1 MLYVDRGYCIAHAR
15 STTKEALG
23 WAPASGGGDDYTKKE
38 VKDVPGRLGASG
50 AGRGLP
56 AIRPRRLRRAR

>member
-1 MLYVDRGYCIAHAR
+1 MLYGDRGYCIAHAC
-15 STTKEALG
+15 STTKEAHG
-23 WAPASGGGDDYTKKE
+23 RVSTSGGGDDHTKEEDKG
-38 VKDVPGRLGASG
+38 VPERLGASG

>member
-1 MLYVDRGYCIAHAR
+1 MLYGDRGYCIAHAR

-23 WAPASGGGDDYTKKE
+23 WAPTSGGGDDHTKKE
-38 VKDVPGRLGASG
+38 DKDVPGRLGASG

-56 AIRPRRLRRAR
+56 AIRPRRFRRAR